1 MALEH
6 RDIKKRDET
15 PQENENENYILKLKR
30 YLDSHYEIR
39 KNALTLEIEIKAQG
53 EDKFTTLTETRLNSI
68 WIKATIEGYKCS
80 YRLIM
85 TILDSDLTTF
95 YHPLKSYFEGLP
107 EYDGHDYIKD
117 LADTIEIGDVRVD
130 DLELCKLWIPYLKK
144 WLVASAATCMGYG
157 INQTCLILVGG
168 QGAGKTTWLNKLCP
182 SAMKPFLV
190 CSHINPSLTDQNT
203 ANYLAEKWFVNVDD
217 QLETIFGKDFNSM
230 KAIITAPF
238 VTNRKAYHR
247 LSTTRARVCSFMG
260 SVNSPNFLTDSENRR
275 YLVFTTDKI
284 NFKHTIDMNKVWSQA
299 LYLARNNFSYWFSI
313 EELKAL
319 NKINEVYKQSTP
331 EEEWLIRLFEPCDP
345 LDPKAQF
352 LMPSEILTRLN
363 AHSGLR
369 LSIKRLTM
377 AMNKLKF
384 GSPISKRLNGR
395 SPRWVYPVL
404 EFSEE
409 QEHSLQ
415 NAIKRDLKN
424 TDNSGSQNRLL

>member
-6 RDIKKRDET
+6 RDIEKRGET
-15 PQENENENYILKLKR
+15 PEENENYILKLKR
-30 YLDSHYEIR
+30 YLDANYQIR
-39 KNALTLEIEIKAQG
+39 KNALTLEIEIKSHD
-53 EDKFTTLTETRLNSI
+53 EEIFSSLTETRLNSI
-68 WIKATIEGYKCS
+68 WIKATIDGHKCS
-80 YRLIM
+80 YKLLM
-85 TILDSDLTTF
+85 TILNSDLTTF
-95 YHPLKSYFEGLP
+95 YHPLKSYFNQLP
-107 EYDGHDYIKD
+107 EYDGYDYIRD
-117 LADTIEIGDVRVD
+117 LAATIDIGDIKVD
-130 DLELCKLWIPYLKK
+130 DLELGKLWEPYLKK

-182 SAMKPFLV
+182 LEMKPFLV

-284 NFKHTIDMNKVWSQA
+284 NFKHTIDINMVWSQA
-299 LYLARNNFSYWFSI
+299 LYMAKNNYSYWFSI

-331 EEEWLIRLFEPCDP
+331 EEEWLVRLFESCDP
-345 LDPKAQF
+345 VDPKALF
-352 LMPSEILTRLN
+352 LMPSEILTKLN
-363 AHSGLR
+363 AYSGLR
-369 LSIKRLTM
+369 LSIKRLSQ
-377 AMNKLKF
+377 AMNKLGY

-404 EFSEE
+404 EFNEE

-415 NAIKRDLKN
+415 NAFKKEFKK
-424 TDNSGSQNRLL
+424 TVHSGSQNRLL